1 MEITLFR
8 ADARHLNGILEI
20 DSILWWEGNSNKL
33 PLMAKLA
40 KVYLLAPASTADV
53 ERLFSVAGRICRPHR
68 SRLNPKTIELLV
80 TLKYRLL
87 AEKQE
92 ADNFSKHNKY

>member
-1 MEITLFR
+1 MEITLFK
-8 ADARHLNGILEI
+8 AEARNLDGILELDPI
-20 DSILWWEGNSNKL
+20 TWWERNSDKL

-40 KVYLLAPASTADV
+40 RVYLLSPASTADV
-53 ERLFSVAGRICRPHR
+53 ERLFSIAGRVCRPHR

-87 AEKQE
+87 TEKRTMMSTLS
-92 ADNFSKHNKY
+92 D